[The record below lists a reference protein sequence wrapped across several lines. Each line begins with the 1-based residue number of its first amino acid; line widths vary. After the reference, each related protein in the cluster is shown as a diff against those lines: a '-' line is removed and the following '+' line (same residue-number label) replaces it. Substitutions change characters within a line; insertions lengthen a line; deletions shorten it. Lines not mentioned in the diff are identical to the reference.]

1 MPSRDTFLG
10 IDVGTTGVK
19 ATLIDRNGKV
29 IVQRRVEYSTLHFK
43 PLWVEQNPWDWWKAT
58 CAAIKEVT
66 EVSQE
71 GARNIRGI
79 GVSSQAPS
87 LLGID
92 SGGQPLGNAL
102 IWMDRR
108 SEQECNELKT
118 LVGQETIQQI
128 SGNRIDPYYM
138 LPKLLWQKKHQRNQY
153 NRTTAYIQANGWI
166 IYQLTKKASIDVSH
180 AALTQLYH
188 IHQQNWDDALIYELG
203 LASEKLPDIYR
214 CMEVVGQVT
223 AEAASLLGLSEGIPV
238 VAGAI
243 DGATAPLG
251 LKLIKPNQAFEM
263 SGQSSGIG
271 VILDQPITHPNL
283 ALLKHAV
290 DGQWILKGSMSASGG
305 ALQWYRDQ
313 LDGRSGQVDAFTDYE
328 NMVKTIPAGSKGL
341 IFLPYL
347 AGERA
352 PLWDSDVRGM
362 FFGLQLSTD
371 KAQMIRS
378 IMEGTAYGLR
388 TIQDELKDAGWSM
401 ESLLGTGG
409 GYFSKEWSQI
419 KADILETEIKV
430 LSSDVETASLGA
442 AYLGLLS
449 VTGGTVADLPEATII
464 TSYVPNPVHQ
474 KIYRNGYSIFKGLYQ
489 RNKELFRLISS
500 IDQGI

>member
-1 MPSRDTFLG
+1 
-10 IDVGTTGVK
+10 
-19 ATLIDRNGKV
+19 
-29 IVQRRVEYSTLHFK
+29 
-43 PLWVEQNPWDWWKAT
+43 
-58 CAAIKEVT
+58 
-66 EVSQE
+66 
-71 GARNIRGI
+71 
-79 GVSSQAPS
+79 
-87 LLGID
+87 
-92 SGGQPLGNAL
+92 
-102 IWMDRR
+102 
-108 SEQECNELKT
+108 
-118 LVGQETIQQI
+118 
-128 SGNRIDPYYM
+128 
-138 LPKLLWQKKHQRNQY
+138 
-153 NRTTAYIQANGWI
+153 
-166 IYQLTKKASIDVSH
+166 
-180 AALTQLYH
+180 
-188 IHQQNWDDALIYELG
+188 
-203 LASEKLPDIYR
+203 
-214 CMEVVGQVT
+214 
-223 AEAASLLGLSEGIPV
+223 
-238 VAGAI
+238 
-243 DGATAPLG
+243 
-251 LKLIKPNQAFEM
+251 
-263 SGQSSGIG
+263 
-271 VILDQPITHPNL
+271 
-283 ALLKHAV
+283 
-290 DGQWILKGSMSASGG
+290 
-305 ALQWYRDQ
+305 
-313 LDGRSGQVDAFTDYE
+313 VDAFTDYE